1 MQTVP
6 GDPGEKGRGFSEVKI
21 PHSPA
26 DLTYIPAGSL
36 LKVSPPPEK
45 KKVTMINEDLKASNL
60 KWGVLDEETLSGHKC
75 ITFELPIHKKN
86 VNPKW
91 IYGEIRS
98 KELNEYFKPT
108 TNFVPNDP
116 NVTIYTEIIQEEY
129 RHTSPKI
136 KASK

>member
-1 MQTVP
+1 METVP

-21 PHSPA
+21 PHS
-26 DLTYIPAGSL
+26 AGSL

-75 ITFELPIHKKN
+75 ITFELPIHKEN

-98 KELNEYFKPT
+98 
-108 TNFVPNDP
+108 
-116 NVTIYTEIIQEEY
+116 
-129 RHTSPKI
+129 
-136 KASK
+136 